1 MIGQVV
7 RRLRTMTSWAADRS
21 RRTAQGVSARSD
33 HELQARSDRVRLH
46 LGRGRRARDAG
57 QFERGAREARLALLE
72 NAGNPWA
79 YALLGQCLV
88 REVAPDLA
96 GARLALERACALDPT
111 NGYFVRLL
119 LEVLDAQGD
128 REHRES
134 GLARAWWAGAPV
146 ERWLTPAGPRRRS
159 LAAVPDRVPVEPSSL
174 DDVRAPVEPSLLDDA
189 RTPVRAAARATA

>member
-7 RRLRTMTSWAADRS
+7 RELRKMAPWAADRS
-21 RRTAQGVSARSD
+21 RRTTLRSAAPPER
-33 HELQARSDRVRLH
+33 ELQARSDRVRFH

-57 QFERGAREARLALLE
+57 QYEQGAREARRALLE

-79 YALLGQCLV
+79 YALLGQCLL
-88 REVAPDLA
+88 RQTASDLP

-128 REHRES
+128 REHRENV
-134 GLARAWWAGAPV
+134 LAWAWWAGAPV
-146 ERWLTPAGPRRRS
+146 ERWLSPVGPRRRS
-159 LAAVPDRVPVEPSSL
+159 AAAAL
-174 DDVRAPVEPSLLDDA
+174 DDTPFAPSLPEPAHQPLHRSA
-189 RTPVRAAARATA
+189 RVAAQATA

>member
-7 RRLRTMTSWAADRS
+7 RRLRTMAPWAADRPRRSAS
-21 RRTAQGVSARSD
+21 RATRPER
-33 HELQARSDRVRLH
+33 ELQLRSDRVRFH

-57 QFERGAREARLALLE
+57 NYEQGAREARRALLE

-79 YALLGQCLV
+79 YALLGQCLF
-88 REVAPDLA
+88 RQADPDLA

-128 REHRES
+128 REHREDV
-134 GLARAWWAGAPV
+134 LAWAWWAGAPV
-146 ERWLTPAGPRRRS
+146 ERWLSPAGPRRRG
-159 LAAVPDRVPVEPSSL
+159 AAAAASPSPFEPSMPAPARESERVP
-174 DDVRAPVEPSLLDDA
+174 
-189 RTPVRAAARATA
+189 ARATA

>member
-7 RRLRTMTSWAADRS
+7 RKLGTMTPWAADRS
-21 RRTAQGVSARSD
+21 RRTAKDPVARSERD
-33 HELQARSDRVRLH
+33 LQARSDRVRFH

-57 QFERGAREARLALLE
+57 HYEQGAREARRALLE

-79 YALLGQCLV
+79 HALLGQCLF
-88 REVAPDLA
+88 RQTAPDFG

-128 REHRES
+128 REHRENV
-134 GLARAWWAGAPV
+134 LAWAWWAGAPV
-146 ERWLTPAGPRRRS
+146 ERWLSPAGPRRRS
-159 LAAVPDRVPVEPSSL
+159 V
-174 DDVRAPVEPSLLDDA
+174 
-189 RTPVRAAARATA
+189 AAAQEALPFEPAVREVARPMARVAAGVTA

>member
-7 RRLRTMTSWAADRS
+7 RNLRKMTPWAGLRP
-21 RRTAQGVSARSD
+21 RRATPRAAALPER
-33 HELQARSDRVRLH
+33 ELQARSDRVRLH

-57 QFERGAREARLALLE
+57 KYEQGAREARRALLE

-79 YALLGQCLV
+79 YSLLGQCLF
-88 REVAPDLA
+88 RQKEPDLA

-128 REHRES
+128 REHREDV
-134 GLARAWWAGAPV
+134 LAWAWWAGAPV
-146 ERWLTPAGPRRRS
+146 ERWLSPDGPRKRRAGASIDRTPDRTPAEPSTREAPRRPARV
-159 LAAVPDRVPVEPSSL
+159 AVS
-174 DDVRAPVEPSLLDDA
+174 
-189 RTPVRAAARATA
+189 ATA

>member
-7 RRLRTMTSWAADRS
+7 RTFREKTPWAANRP
-21 RRTAQGVSARSD
+21 RRTGTQATRPER
-33 HELQARSDRVRLH
+33 ELQARGDRVRFH

-57 QFERGAREARLALLE
+57 RYEQGVREAKRALLE

-79 YALLGQCLV
+79 YALLGQCLF
-88 REVAPDLA
+88 RQAEPDLA

-128 REHRES
+128 REHCENV
-134 GLARAWWAGAPV
+134 LAWAWWSGAPV
-146 ERWLTPAGPRRRS
+146 ERWLGPAGPRHQGTTPMDGAPIEATAPGADR
-159 LAAVPDRVPVEPSSL
+159 LAAP
-174 DDVRAPVEPSLLDDA
+174 
-189 RTPVRAAARATA
+189 AATRATA

>member
-7 RRLRTMTSWAADRS
+7 RRLRTMTPWAADRS
-21 RRTAQGVSARSD
+21 RRTNLRSAARPER
-33 HELQARSDRVRLH
+33 ELQARSDRVRLH
-46 LGRGRRARDAG
+46 LGRARRARDAG
-57 QFERGAREARLALLE
+57 HFEQGAREARRALLE

-79 YALLGQCLV
+79 YSLLGQCLF
-88 REVAPDLA
+88 RQAEPDLP

-134 GLARAWWAGAPV
+134 VLAWAWWAGAPV
-146 ERWLTPAGPRRRS
+146 ERWLSPVGPRRQRP
-159 LAAVPDRVPVEPSSL
+159 AAGLGGAPSEPIAPEAARPLVRV
-174 DDVRAPVEPSLLDDA
+174 
-189 RTPVRAAARATA
+189 AARATA